1 MTATRTASTRTRLAA
16 GLAAVVAALAIAA
29 PAQAELVGGVQDGG
43 CLQGVQVGHAHN
55 PDGSVTPICRI
66 IR

>member
-1 MTATRTASTRTRLAA
+1 MTMSHTASKRTRIAA
-16 GLAAVVAALAIAA
+16 GLAATLAALAVAA